1 MKAHAIMKSKRSW
14 TRLVKICGTLL
25 PAVLTA
31 DCSVWHEFVKPQVS
45 VPTTFRSQIATTE
58 ARSFADLPW
67 WEVFDDRALQAL
79 ITEALA
85 NNYDLQVTVAKIEQ
99 ARALVGVAESE
110 GKPQI
115 GYQANASGQNEI
127 VAGFGKPQTLN
138 YGTFSGL
145 LTAAWELDVWGRIR
159 YSTESARANLFAQ
172 EDVRRGVILTLV
184 SDIATDYFKL
194 IELDRE
200 LAIAEESV
208 RVYRSTLDLFTSR
221 FEAGRDSRLPVE
233 RTQADYDLSNAD
245 VQDLR
250 RQIAQMENAISTLI
264 GTYPRA
270 IERGMPLEAQT
281 APETPIGTT
290 TALLQRRPDIL
301 GAEQTMI
308 GANAEI
314 GVAVAN
320 YFPRVGLSAF
330 VGGEGANV
338 GGNWIGFAP
347 WNIALSAA
355 GPIYSGGRLQEEYRN
370 RQAYWDETVSR
381 YKQTVLVAFHETADA
396 LVAQQTLVQ
405 RRASLESQVRAL
417 MNSADLA
424 LTRYQAGRASYF
436 EVLEAQQQLFPA
448 QDALAQTMRDQL
460 LAIVSLYKALGGG
473 WNAPEGQQPPAPSVN
488 TYRAQLPTQAGG

>member
-1 MKAHAIMKSKRSW
+1 MRSKHSW
-14 TRLVKICGTLL
+14 TRVVKMCGALL
-25 PAVLTA
+25 PAALMA
-31 DCSVWHEFVKPQVS
+31 DCSVWHAFVKPEVS
-45 VPTTFRSQIATTE
+45 VPNTFRSQIATAE

-67 WEVFDDRALQAL
+67 WQVFNDRALQAL

-115 GYQANASGQNEI
+115 GYQANAGGQNQI
-127 VAGFGKPQTLN
+127 VTGLRSPETVNVGS
-138 YGTFSGL
+138 FSGL
-145 LTAAWELDVWGRIR
+145 LTAAWEFDVWGRIR

-172 EDVRRGVILTLV
+172 EDVRRAVMLTLV

-200 LAIAEESV
+200 LAIAEDSA
-208 RVYRSTLDLFTSR
+208 RVYKSTLDLFTNR

-233 RTQADYDLSNAD
+233 RTQANYDQSNAD
-245 VQDLR
+245 IQDLR
-250 RQIAQMENAISTLI
+250 RQSAQMENAISTLV
-264 GTYPRA
+264 GAYPRM
-270 IERGMPLEAQT
+270 IERGMPLEAQGL
-281 APETPIGTT
+281 PETPIGTT

-301 GAEQTMI
+301 GAEQNMI

-338 GGNWIGFAP
+338 AGNWIGFAP
-347 WNIALSAA
+347 WNLALSAA

-370 RQAYWDETVSR
+370 RQGYWDETVSR

-405 RRASLESQVRAL
+405 RRTALESQVRAL

-424 LTRYQAGRASYF
+424 LMRYQAGRASYF

-460 LAIVSLYKALGGG
+460 IAVVNLYKALGGG
-473 WNAPEGQQPPAPSVN
+473 WNAPEGEQPPPPSVN
-488 TYRAQLPTQAGG
+488 MYRAQISVTAGG